1 MNKTSRKPTITRRR
15 ALQLGAG
22 ALAAGTLRAPAALGQ
37 AKKFAGTTVNV
48 SCWSSTYSQ
57 LLAAF
62 IPEFEK
68 ETGMRV
74 NYETPAFPVYNQ
86 RMDLELST
94 KGSAFDVANVT
105 FIYSSRWI
113 GAGWFTPL
121 AEFFNDRNL
130 TPPDWNPGDF
140 LEGVVL
146 PMRDKNRV
154 IHAFPW
160 IADCGISAAAR
171 FDLLKAAGL
180 GMPQTFAELETAA
193 KAVHRKEGVA
203 GFLNQNNHG
212 WDFVPYLMGFGG
224 GVFRNPP
231 TDLMPVLDTPEAIQ
245 AADFYCSL
253 FRNYAPSG
261 ALAFDVNQMVETFK
275 QGRANLTTN
284 THAFLLQLGDPA
296 TSKVAK
302 TVNYDMQPGGPKG
315 RFPGVASH
323 GWGIPA
329 GAKNKQ
335 ASWEFIKWSLSKD
348 MLKRLLV
355 EKGYGAITRR
365 SVIDSPEFKVKNLVN
380 GVDLADLYL
389 RTIEVGSRGYMAYR
403 TVNIYPQVNTQL
415 NKAIELIVSN
425 QMSAAQAMK
434 QAQEGS
440 VADIRRAGVAL

>member
-1 MNKTSRKPTITRRR
+1 
-15 ALQLGAG
+15 
-22 ALAAGTLRAPAALGQ
+22 
-37 AKKFAGTTVNV
+37 
-48 SCWSSTYSQ
+48 
-57 LLAAF
+57 
-62 IPEFEK
+62 
-68 ETGMRV
+68 
-74 NYETPAFPVYNQ
+74 
-86 RMDLELST
+86 
-94 KGSAFDVANVT
+94 
-105 FIYSSRWI
+105 
-113 GAGWFTPL
+113 
-121 AEFFNDRNL
+121 
-130 TPPDWNPGDF
+130 
-140 LEGVVL
+140 
-146 PMRDKNRV
+146 MRDKNGV

-180 GMPQTFAELETAA
+180 SMPQTFAELEAAA

-212 WDFVPYLMGFGG
+212 WDFIPYLMGFGG

-231 TDLMPVLDTPEAIQ
+231 TDLMPVLDTPAPTSGRGFLLQFVPQLRAQRRIGVRRQPDGEDVQ
-245 AADFYCSL
+245 A
-253 FRNYAPSG
+253 G
-261 ALAFDVNQMVETFK
+261 ARQPDD
-275 QGRANLTTN
+275 G
-284 THAFLLQLGDPA
+284 HSFLLQLGDPA

-329 GAKNKQ
+329 SAKNKQ

-355 EKGYGAITRR
+355 DKGYGAITRR
-365 SVIDSPEFKVKNLVN
+365 SVIDSPEFKAKNLVN
-380 GVDLADLYL
+380 GVDLAELYL

-415 NKAIELIVSN
+415 NKAVELIVSN

-434 QAQEGS
+434 QAQDGS
-440 VADIRRAGVAL
+440 IADIRRAGVAI